1 VTFNK
6 AFNRGRVVH
15 NSEVKNW
22 IKKERIAKVTAPNLI
37 LINIWLLHVLS
48 ELFVM
53 VKVFIVIDI
62 PIGMPVKM
70 CAYLLSILPEIT
82 FHP

>member
-1 VTFNK
+1 M
-6 AFNRGRVVH
+6 VH

-37 LINIWLLHVLS
+37 LINIWLLLS

-62 PIGMPVKM
+62 PNAMPVKM

-82 FHP
+82 FRL